1 VVHVTKSFD
10 NADNVDLD
18 SNSKYLEA
26 DITVTANTAV
36 EGGVQ
41 NSEVAAHDSHNA
53 TLSNITL

>member
-1 VVHVTKSFD
+1 MAERWLRSRSGTRDEEFRQR
-10 NADNVDLD
+10 NVDLD

-41 NSEVAAHDSHNA
+41 NS
-53 TLSNITL
+53 

>member
-1 VVHVTKSFD
+1 VTKSFD